1 MGCACAPE
9 REEED
14 SKVKTEVKPPIPS
27 AAAPAPKFSMHQE
40 PPQAQ
45 LTVGP
50 VTHLTGRLEDRFKV
64 ISQKKAW
71 NGNKVLSAEFVTT
84 RKPCFIISYSK
95 RGSSTREMRRKVQ
108 AFEKTMTFDH
118 PHIRKIYEVVQGAES
133 VYLVTEHTD
142 SEFVE
147 YMQDKGKMSEEIAG
161 KVAVQLLSVMCYVH
175 NLGQVHGRLEPD
187 CIGFQAIP
195 ETDVFIKVCAFFSEE
210 WTRNEQMSIFEAPEM
225 RSEQGSQPADIWSCG
240 VLLFYALTG
249 KFPYKS
255 IDEVGRT
262 KLSFRPNI
270 SKDAIALLRQ
280 MMKPNPEERPDAS
293 SCLTSPWVRRFT
305 GHFSKSLESRQHIR
319 NLCAPIDVNSLR
331 KAVLYFIVDRAVP
344 QGQIAQVA
352 KTFVALDSNG
362 DGILSKEELLS
373 GLRVFMTE
381 TAAQAEVNHILASTS
396 SAAVDY
402 SAFVVA
408 ALGSKALL
416 SNANLKAAFSSI
428 DDDDSGRI
436 SLRELKS
443 VFRVESGEQD
453 QAAWKSLLAQVDIS
467 GDGEI
472 DEVEFRSL
480 MLRAAE

>member
-9 REEED
+9 REQED
-14 SKVKTEVKPPIPS
+14 SQAKARAKAPS
-27 AAAPAPKFSMHQE
+27 PSPAAPAAKATKHQE

-45 LTVGP
+45 LAVGS
-50 VTHLTGRLEDRFKV
+50 VTHLAGSLEDRYQIV
-64 ISQKKAW
+64 AQKKAW
-71 NGNKVLSAEFVTT
+71 NGNTVRSAEFVAT
-84 RKPCFIISYSK
+84 RKPCIIISFSK
-95 RGSSTREMRRKVQ
+95 RSNTTKELRRKLE
-108 AFEKTMTFDH
+108 AFEKMTTFDH
-118 PHIRKIYEVVQGAES
+118 PHIRKIYEIIQGAE
-133 VYLVTEHTD
+133 VFHLVVEHTD

-147 YMQDKGKMSEEIAG
+147 YMQEKGKMSEDIVG

-175 NLGQVHGRLEPD
+175 NLGQVHGGLGPD
-187 CIGFQAIP
+187 CVGFQTIP
-195 ETDVFIKVCAFFSEE
+195 ETDVFIKVGAFFSEE

-225 RSEQGSQPADIWSCG
+225 RSEQGGPPADIWSCG
-240 VLLFYALTG
+240 VLLFYALVG
-249 KFPYKS
+249 RFPYKS

-262 KLSFRPNI
+262 KLSFGPNI
-270 SKDAIALLRQ
+270 SKDAITLLRQ
-280 MMKPNPEERPDAS
+280 MMKPNPEDRPDAS
-293 SCLTSPWVRRFT
+293 SCLTSPWIRRFT
-305 GHFSKSLESRQHIR
+305 GKFSKSPELRQHMR

-344 QGQIAQVA
+344 QGEIAQVA
-352 KTFVALDSNG
+352 KTFVALDING
-362 DGILSKEELLS
+362 DGILSKEELLT

-381 TAAQAEVNHILASTS
+381 TAAQAKVDDILASAS
-396 SAAVDY
+396 SEAVDY

-408 ALGSKALL
+408 ALGPKALL

-453 QAAWKSLLAQVDIS
+453 EAAWKSLLAKVDVS

-472 DEVEFRSL
+472 DEAEFRSL
-480 MLRAAE
+480 MLKAAE